1 MKLTQKLIE
10 GYYDIIASIIPD
22 REVFKDRITFVEL
35 PQTKFF
41 QTGSFNVSRS
51 LYFSEQSFKSIKEK
65 IKGKRCFFLP
75 LVMDECDVILSNHYK
90 IPLLG
95 TKKIKIDVGTPR
107 HIGTFLVNH
116 LSVPFMPILR
126 RERNNH
132 SEEDWKS
139 CVELR
144 EDYLNNLKGFLP
156 GVVSKT
162 IVIPSFYEDWKEFEC
177 HLVKYGGVIQ
187 AAMKDRFA
195 NIVTVSLFIP
205 GSLSGKKPKWTGTAD
220 KHVLGK
226 LQIHFLLIVNE

>member
-1 MKLTQKLIE
+1 M
-10 GYYDIIASIIPD
+10 II
-22 REVFKDRITFVEL
+22 
-35 PQTKFF
+35 
-41 QTGSFNVSRS
+41 
-51 LYFSEQSFKSIKEK
+51 
-65 IKGKRCFFLP
+65 
-75 LVMDECDVILSNHYK
+75 VILK
-90 IPLLG
+90 LG
-95 TKKIKIDVGTPR
+95 PSMEYQKQLRNKSYFMKMISSLGLSQPPHEINIRDYQTLCTKLAELICLHPEVCSWLIKIDVGTPR